1 MTTVFHTT
9 EIVPHNK
16 KGFDI
21 PDIETDLKKIYEST
35 EHELSYLEFSGDPDD
50 ETDFERQKGKVE
62 SELEELKSYA
72 KSSEIADYQT
82 YVEALERQVEVL
94 TSSLL
99 NVARRADNMS
109 RDILSLDNKMDRAE
123 ISDEFDYIV
132 GDATNELGCDMPL
145 RRCLQERGWTE
156 WQRDYL
162 NSIIPTNRVIELLV
176 HASTPNQMILGIDSW
191 ISVQDDRVT
200 IMNGNDRIHLT
211 KSYGDL
217 AILTFIDGRSES
229 FNTSDIH
236 DIFIDILHPTDE
248 EIQMYEMA
256 HHKSYDICRWRD
268 IFGKEPK

>member
-16 KGFDI
+16 KRFDV

-35 EHELSYLEFSGDPDD
+35 EHELSYLEFSSDPDD
-50 ETDFERQKGKVE
+50 EVHFDRQKGKVG

-72 KSSEIADYQT
+72 KGYEIAEYQT
-82 YVEALERQVEVL
+82 YVEALERQVEAL
-94 TSSLL
+94 TWSLI

-109 RDILSLDNKMDRAE
+109 RDIVSLDNRMDRTE
-123 ISDEFDYIV
+123 IADEFDYIV
-132 GDATNELGCDMPL
+132 GDAINELGREMPL
-145 RRCLQERGWTE
+145 RRCLQERGWSE

-176 HASTPNQMILGIDSW
+176 HASTPNEMVLGIDSW

-200 IMNGNDRIHLT
+200 IMNGEDHIHIKNVFGNLSIHVIIDGKFSNFNT
-211 KSYGDL
+211 GDL
-217 AILTFIDGRSES
+217 K
-229 FNTSDIH
+229 
-236 DIFIDILHPTDE
+236 DIFMDILHPTDE

>member
-9 EIVPHNK
+9 EIIPHNK
-16 KGFDI
+16 KRFDV

-35 EHELSYLEFSGDPDD
+35 EHELSYLEFSSDPDD
-50 ETDFERQKGKVE
+50 ETHFDRQKGKVE

-72 KSSEIADYQT
+72 KSSEISDYQA
-82 YVEALERQVEVL
+82 YVEALERQVEGL
-94 TSSLL
+94 TWSLL
-99 NVARRADNMS
+99 NVARRADNMAK
-109 RDILSLDNKMDRAE
+109 DILSLDNKMDRAE

-132 GDATNELGCDMPL
+132 GDAVNELGCEMPL

-176 HASTPNQMILGIDSW
+176 HASTPNEMVLGIDSW

-200 IMNGNDRIHLT
+200 IMNGFDRIHLT
-211 KSYGDL
+211 RLFGGLS
-217 AILTFIDGRSES
+217 IQTFIDGVSS
-229 FNTSDIH
+229 FFNTSDLK
-236 DIFIDILHPTDE
+236 DIFMDILHPTDE